1 MSRLKRGYDRGVRL
15 TASVRADQRV
25 PFLQAGKA
33 AIATVAAW
41 VIASALLPTQL
52 PVFAAIAALLVV
64 QPSVN
69 QSVGKAIERSIG
81 VIVGVLLAYGIALV
95 FGPTSWIVLVAVV
108 VAIFVA
114 WALRLTPGT
123 SNQVPI
129 SAMLVLSIG
138 TTNAG
143 YAPARIIETIIGAVI
158 AVIVNLLIVP
168 PVLLAPAQQAIGD
181 LAEEIAATLDRL
193 ADALRSVQ
201 SPAHLEELLLE
212 ARLLRAMEDKAA
224 SALKDAGDSLTF
236 NPRGARRRDVLA
248 RESEFFAR
256 LPRIVTRAL
265 NMTRSVHD
273 NYDDDLVEE
282 PTVRAIV
289 DELTRAAHDLRL
301 RAATARG
308 GRGTDA
314 RPPLEPPVLT
324 APLTVALPHPEH
336 WVLIGALLED
346 LRRIH
351 EEIEA
356 YGPGAD
362 GSR

>member
-1 MSRLKRGYDRGVRL
+1 MSTLKRGYEQSVRL
-15 TASVRADQRV
+15 TSSVRSSARL
-25 PFLQAGKA
+25 PFLQTAKA

-81 VIVGVLLAYGIALV
+81 VIVGVLVAYGIALI
-95 FGPTSWIVLVAVV
+95 FGATAWIVLLAVV

-129 SAMLVLSIG
+129 SAMLVLTIG

-143 YAPARIIETIIGAVI
+143 YAPARIIETIIGAGV

-168 PVLLAPAQQAIGD
+168 PVLLAPAQQALTD
-181 LAEEIAATLDRL
+181 LAEEIAASLERL
-193 ADALRSVQ
+193 ADALITAK
-201 SPAHLEELLLE
+201 SPAQLEELLLE
-212 ARLLRAMEDKAA
+212 ARLLRAMETRV
-224 SALKDAGDSLTF
+224 STALKNAGDSLTF
-236 NPRGARRRDVLA
+236 NPRGGTRRAILA
-248 RESEFFAR
+248 GEAELFAR
-256 LPRIVTRAL
+256 LPPIVTRTL
-265 NMTRSVHD
+265 GMTRAVHD
-273 NYDDDLVEE
+273 HYDDDLAGE
-282 PTVRAIV
+282 PTVRAIA

-301 RAATARG
+301 RAVSTVSLS
-308 GRGTDA
+308 DA
-314 RPPLEPPVLT
+314 VHPAVEPPALT
-324 APLTVALPHPEH
+324 APLTVTLPHPEH
-336 WVLIGALLED
+336 WVLIGSLLED

-356 YGPGAD
+356 APFA
-362 GSR
+362 RTTRR